1 MNKKT
6 MWLAFN
12 VLFISFLIIMGIQII
27 QVNLKKKQL
36 EREIVETE
44 LKISEE
50 NNRKEQM
57 KNDMKKS
64 SETEKLERIARDK
77 LNMKKEGE
85 TTYKVIEK

>member
-1 MNKKT
+1 MQPQNK
-6 MWLAFN
+6 
-12 VLFISFLIIMGIQII
+12 ISNANI
-27 QVNLKKKQL
+27 KKKQL

>member
-6 MWLAFN
+6 LWLAFN
-12 VLFISFLIIMGIQII
+12 AVFVSFVIIMIIQIV
-27 QVNLKKKQL
+27 QVNMKRKQL
-36 EREIVETE
+36 EKEILETE

-50 NNRKEQM
+50 NNKKEQI

-64 SETEKLERIARDK
+64 SEMEKLERIARDK